1 MLGTSAGVFSL
12 FLAAAALVGEVG
24 LAVGGGVKGAE
35 EGPADASSAVIRL
48 LRKRSMGVLGVC
60 RDAAPLCMHRQHQL
74 SVCRVKCML
83 LASCRRA
90 RVNRDNA

>member
-24 LAVGGGVKGAE
+24 LAVGGEVKGAE

-48 LRKRSMGVLGVC
+48 LRKRSMGVQGGW
-60 RDAAPLCMHRQHQL
+60 RDAAPPCVCRQHQL
-74 SVCRVKCML
+74 TVCRVKCTSL
-83 LASCRRA
+83 DGLQAC
-90 RVNRDNA
+90 